1 MLLQADW
8 LLQRLESSQLQTA
21 LSKLKSGSMQ
31 LCQEAKSLP
40 PEVNGQPDFKAKT
53 QMIIQCAYNIAKA
66 AKTLVTSIQA
76 ATGTD

>member
-8 LLQRLESSQLQTA
+8 LLQRLESSQLKTA

-53 QMIIQCAYNIAKA
+53 QMIIQCAYNIAEA

-76 ATGTD
+76 ATDTD